1 MYRWWCSY
9 KVFLV
14 VVALFLC
21 LNSKGIYGDKDYY
34 EVLGVSRDAETS
46 VIKRAYRKLS
56 LKYHPD
62 KNPGDQEAHKR
73 FVEVANAY
81 EILSD
86 PEKRRRY
93 DAYGE
98 EGLRKGF
105 AEEESFDPFEAFS
118 MNFGGFH
125 FNFGGSGRRKERGSE
140 ELRASDIRIPL
151 FVSLEELYKGSFREV
166 LHQKQVICSKWTE
179 CERLCSSCNGK
190 GHKVTTRR
198 LGPGFIQ
205 QIQSICTECGGFGKI
220 VEKPCKSCP
229 NGQYEKTERY
239 LTVEIEKGM
248 SEGDTIVFEHEGD
261 EVAGFKPGHVIFE
274 VRLEKHHMFER
285 RQDDLWGTLNITLL
299 EALTGLSR
307 NITHLDGR
315 YVNIYQENVMFP
327 GQVLKITGEG
337 MPRHQGKNFGDLF
350 LTVNIQF
357 PRILTTAQKAKVKEL
372 FSTFQMDMEETTR
385 THEEL

>member
-1 MYRWWCSY
+1 MYRWWLGY

-14 VVALFLC
+14 LVALFLC
-21 LNSKGIYGDKDYY
+21 LKSKGVYGDKNYY
-34 EVLGVSRDAETS
+34 EILGVSRDAETS
-46 VIKRAYRKLS
+46 TIKRAYRKLS

-62 KNPGDQEAHKR
+62 KNPGDEEAHKR

-86 PEKRRRY
+86 PGKRRRY

-98 EGLRKGF
+98 EGLKKGF
-105 AEEESFDPFEAFS
+105 AEEDFFDPFEAFP

-125 FNFGGSGRRKERGSE
+125 FDFGGSGRRKERGGE

-151 FVSLEELYKGSFREV
+151 YVSLEELYKGSFREV
-166 LHQKQVICSKWTE
+166 LHQKQVMCSKWAE
-179 CERLCSSCNGK
+179 CESVCSSCNGK

-205 QIQSICTECGGFGKI
+205 QIQSICTECGGSGKI

-229 NGQYEKTERY
+229 HGQYEKAERY
-239 LTVEIEKGM
+239 LTIEIEKGM

-274 VRLEKHHMFER
+274 VRLAKHEVFER

-315 YVNIYQENVMFP
+315 NVNIYEENVIFP
-327 GQVLKITGEG
+327 GQVLKVAGKG
-337 MPRHQGKNFGDLF
+337 MPRHQGKDFGDLL
-350 LTVNIQF
+350 LTVNVQF
-357 PRILTTAQKAKVKEL
+357 PRILTTTQKTKVKEL
-372 FSTFQMDMEETTR
+372 FSTFQIGLEQTTR
-385 THEEL
+385 NHEEL